1 MANHYQTLGITTASS
16 DREIQRAYRT
26 LARRYHPDVNPQGGT
41 EEAFQKIA
49 EAYATLS
56 DKEKRR
62 EYDLALRNARK
73 TFEHSFEQAH
83 KVFAKN
89 QAAFKKNRSTQKN
102 LLRKEQ
108 AISSLHTVGKK
119 IENYVKQIIRPRV
132 NRRRGREKKTKSSI
146 SIIELSISIF
156 EALYGTKKTVD
167 LSTSSN
173 NQRKVSVSIS
183 PGMWTGSTIRFRN
196 PENHTEEILMI
207 ITVESHPWISIGERG
222 VTFDIPISLHEAL
235 HGSKIQVPT
244 LDEPVRITITPMTQS
259 GTEVRLRGKGIENRS
274 GDRGDLYLRY
284 ILHLPHVHD
293 TPVTHSLANLID
305 HDYGDQLRSL
315 LNCKQEES
323 I

>member
-41 EEAFQKIA
+41 EVAFQKIA

-73 TFEHSFEQAH
+73 TFEQSFEQAH
-83 KVFAKN
+83 KVFTKN
-89 QAAFKKNRSTQKN
+89 QAEFKKEQYRQNNLSKN
-102 LLRKEQ
+102 KFTISLLRTTGKKLQNYLEQ
-108 AISSLHTVGKK
+108 TIEPLVTRKRGEKRKRKSSL
-119 IENYVKQIIRPRV
+119 
-132 NRRRGREKKTKSSI
+132 

-167 LSTSSN
+167 LSGSSN
-173 NQRKVSVSIS
+173 IQRKVSVSIS
-183 PGMWTGSTIRFRN
+183 PGIWTGSTIRFRN
-196 PENHTEEILMI
+196 PKNHTEEILVI
-207 ITVESHPWISIGERG
+207 VTVESHPWISIGERG
-222 VTFDIPISLHEAL
+222 ITLDIPISLHEAL
-235 HGSKIQVPT
+235 YGSKIEVPT
-244 LDEPVRITITPMTQS
+244 LDEPVRITIAPITQS
-259 GTEVRLRGKGIENRS
+259 GTEVRLRGKGIANRS

-284 ILHLPHVHD
+284 ILQLPPLKD
-293 TPVTHSLANLID
+293 TEVTRSVESLIEN
-305 HDYGDQLRSL
+305 DYGHQLRSL
-315 LNCKQEES
+315 LNCKQEDS